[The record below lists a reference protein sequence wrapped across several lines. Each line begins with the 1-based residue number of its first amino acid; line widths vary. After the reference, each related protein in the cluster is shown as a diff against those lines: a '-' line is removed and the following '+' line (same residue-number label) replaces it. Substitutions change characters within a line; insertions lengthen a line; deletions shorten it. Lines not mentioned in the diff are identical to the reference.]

1 MRPCKLLTALVL
13 GAAVAFTGLPAQADG
28 MGTAASAEAQQS
40 SKGNVSWEKGAQ
52 AEVTALGIGLPP
64 ENAGRGGQALA
75 RRAAIVDAYRNLA
88 EIIQGVNVDS
98 ETTMENLAV
107 TSDVVRAK
115 VSALV
120 RGARI
125 VGEGAEAD
133 GSYCVQIVV
142 PLYGRN
148 QSLAA
153 VALPQL
159 KQEKAAFASVEETEL
174 SSKEQDEIASASY
187 TGVII
192 DASGMGLTPTFSPVI
207 YDENGRAIYG
217 IRNIDRDFAIEQ
229 GMTEY
234 ASDLQAA
241 AGGASRAGANPLVL
255 SAVAVQGGKNSAN
268 KVNVVVSVSD
278 GDRIL
283 LANES
288 SGVLER
294 CAVVLVK

>member
-1 MRPCKLLTALVL
+1 MKPCKVLTALVL

-28 MGTAASAEAQQS
+28 VGTAASAKVQQS
-40 SKGNVSWEKGAQ
+40 SKGNVGWEKGAQ

-133 GSYCVQIVV
+133 GSYCVQIAV
-142 PLYGRN
+142 PLYGRK

-159 KQEKAAFASVEETEL
+159 KQEKAAFASVEATEL
-174 SSKEQDEIASASY
+174 SSQEQKEITSASY

-234 ASDLQAA
+234 AADLQAA
-241 AGGASRAGANPLVL
+241 AGGDSRAGANPLVL
-255 SAVAVQGGKNSAN
+255 SAVAVRGGKNSAN
-268 KVNVVVSVSD
+268 KVNVIVSVSD
-278 GDRIL
+278 GDKIL